1 MAKFH
6 CKCCD
11 YSTEYKQVFQ
21 RHLECKRHKE
31 QERES
36 IKDKGV
42 DIYLLVEEMKKQ
54 NEMLMKQ
61 NELLAEKIN
70 KQDAKIH
77 KMELKMAEKE
87 AKIAEKEAKINT
99 KLVEMEAKYDKKEH
113 SMKQKFMHLEMKLMK
128 QKPKI
133 KITEQKQA
141 PKKQEKPKPPPPKPI
156 ENVLRPWREIENSP
170 VYKKLNDMTENLDNS
185 NLETKHDILTTFCET
200 GSGYIDDKMLELVL
214 EDYNENYKNVS
225 MDYYRKKIT
234 PEKVCDIVIELL
246 KETSFLS
253 NDPNKQSLFLKKDTI
268 NSEDGPSYYTVYY
281 YNNSKHIHFNHND
294 IIEEEQHFNC
304 WASTSVSFFMEEVLK
319 AISKNVIY
327 TQYGS
332 SDNNK
337 AVLNFLDKVDE
348 MKNYFINRENISKY
362 FYYELEELGHIKD

>member
-1 MAKFH
+1 MPEFY
-6 CKCCD
+6 CKCCEKSF
-11 YSTEYKQVFQ
+11 STKQRLQ
-21 RHLECKRHKE
+21 YHLTTEKHKQ
-31 QERES
+31 QERDT
-36 IKDKGV
+36 IKDKVV
-42 DIYLLVEEMKKQ
+42 DVYMLVEDMKKQ

-61 NELLAEKIN
+61 NEMLVEKIN
-70 KQDAKIH
+70 KQDAKIA
-77 KMELKMAEKE
+77 KMNLKMEENELKMNKR
-87 AKIAEKEAKINT
+87 
-99 KLVEMEAKYDKKEH
+99 EH

>member
-1 MAKFH
+1 MAKFY

-21 RHLECKRHKE
+21 RHLDCKRHKE
-31 QERES
+31 QQRES

-42 DIYLLVEEMKKQ
+42 DVYLLVEDMKRQNEILVKQ
-54 NEMLMKQ
+54 NEI
-61 NELLAEKIN
+61 LAEKIH
-70 KQDAKIH
+70 KQDEKIH
-77 KMELKMAEKE
+77 KMELK
-87 AKIAEKEAKINT
+87 IAEKEAKYAEKEAKMNA
-99 KLVEMEAKYDKKEH
+99 KLVEMEAKYDKREH

-141 PKKQEKPKPPPPKPI
+141 PKKQEKPKPLPPKPI
-156 ENVLRPWREIENSP
+156 ENVLRPWREKENNP
-170 VYKKLNDMTENLDNS
+170 TYKKLNDMTENLDNS
-185 NLETKHDILTTFCET
+185 NLETKQDILTTFCKT
-200 GSGYIDDKMLELVL
+200 GSGFIDDKMLELVL

-225 MDYYRKKIT
+225 MDYYKKKIT
-234 PEKVCDIVIELL
+234 PQKVADIIIELM

-253 NDPNKQSLFLKKDTI
+253 NDPNKQTVFLKKDTI
-268 NSEDGPSYYTVYY
+268 TNKETPSYYSVYY
-281 YNNSKHIHFNHND
+281 YTNSRHTRFNHND

-304 WASTSVSFFMEEVLK
+304 WASTSVSYFMDDVLT

-327 TQYGS
+327 TKYGS

-348 MKNYFINRENISKY
+348 MKDMFVNREDISKY
-362 FYYELEELGHIKD
+362 FYLELEELGYIKD